1 MAISDNLSSV
11 GSVGIPAGSSS
22 APKLARKLRL
32 HDYFALAFGTMIG
45 TGWLVL
51 MDDWLGRGGPAGA
64 ILGFVLGGII
74 LLPVG
79 YVYGQW
85 VLRLPDAAGE
95 AAYTALVFPPIV
107 SYFTGWI
114 MLLAY
119 FIVCPWEAIALGKIA
134 AYIFPQLDS
143 IEVYRV
149 AGQPVFLLRLILGI
163 ALTIFLTTINYR
175 GIRLSAN
182 FQKGMTT
189 IVLLIFL
196 ALVSISAVRGSP
208 ANLHPVF
215 HATPLVS
222 ILLTLQIVPYFLT
235 GFESVPKYAEE
246 ANPDL
251 RGRTYMTAIGMA
263 LGVGVSFYAL
273 SVFAVSY
280 IAPWQSLLGKRF
292 ATAIAFEHGLG
303 THWPVQLIFTM
314 AMFGLFQCFNG
325 NFVASTR
332 MIFAFGRNGS
342 IPEMFSRVHQRFQT
356 PGNAVLIIG
365 AGTLVALFL
374 GDSLLVPVTEVGSAA
389 SALGWLAACVSM
401 VLVLKNYV
409 LPSIRLRVA
418 AIFGAIVALALL
430 SLKFLPFAP
439 GHFTVAEYV
448 ALAIWLLLGFLL
460 WRRKKVATA

>member
-1 MAISDNLSSV
+1 LPS
-11 GSVGIPAGSSS
+11 
-22 APKLARKLRL
+22 LARKLRL

-51 MDDWLGRGGPAGA
+51 MDDWLGRGGPLGA

-95 AAYTALVFPPIV
+95 AAYTAQVFPPIV

-134 AYIFPQLDS
+134 AYIFPRLDAV
-143 IEVYRV
+143 EVYRV
-149 AGQPVFLLRLILGI
+149 AGQPVFLLRLVLGV
-163 ALTIFLTTINYR
+163 ALTVFLTTINYR

-182 FQKGMTT
+182 FQKGMTSV
-189 IVLLIFL
+189 VLLIFV
-196 ALVSISAVRGSP
+196 ALVAISAYRGAP
-208 ANLHPVF
+208 ANFHPIF
-215 HATPLVS
+215 RTTPLVS

-251 RGRTYMTAIGMA
+251 RGKTYMTAIAMA
-263 LGVGVSFYAL
+263 LGVGVFFYAF
-273 SVFAVSY
+273 SIAAVAY
-280 IAPWQSLLGKRF
+280 IAPWPSLLGKRF

-303 THWPVQLIFTM
+303 QHWPVQLILVM

-325 NFVASTR
+325 NFAASTR

-342 IPEMFSRVHQRFQT
+342 IPAPLGRIHPRFQT
-356 PGNAVLIIG
+356 PHNAVLIIG

-374 GDSLLVPVTEVGSAA
+374 GDALLVPVTEVGSAA
-389 SALGWLAACVSM
+389 SAFGWLASCASLLVVISRSTRSTSPGSSGFQPSSRKLPIIATFGALAAFA
-401 VLVLKNYV
+401 LVLM
-409 LPSIRLRVA
+409 
-418 AIFGAIVALALL
+418 
-430 SLKFLPFAP
+430 KFLPDFP
-439 GHFTVAEYV
+439 GHFTTAEYT
-448 ALAIWLLLGFLL
+448 ALAFWLLLGTIL
-460 WRRKKVATA
+460 RRSRRPGPAAMNP